1 MIDWLEIKQFAI
13 AEHVEIEFDDRF
25 TTVTGETGSGK
36 SLIVDAID
44 ILVGHRSDSSYIR
57 HDQDTAE
64 LQAGFQLENTHP
76 AHDWLQQNELENNGE
91 CILRR
96 VLRRNKSSRS
106 YINGSAATVSQL
118 KELGNYLIDIHG
130 QNEHHSLLQRS
141 VQLKLLDYAAGNIES
156 VQTIAV
162 HYEKLTEVSKLIDH
176 LRNESH
182 SSQERADMLRF
193 QIDELTELSPV
204 QDEWQELSASHKRL
218 NHQQELSSGTQD
230 IANLLENGETNGGQ
244 LNVGDQLLQCI
255 NQLDQLSQ
263 YAEDLKGISAM
274 LGEAQVNIQEAAN
287 QLRPFYLDSIIDPE
301 QIQQIETR
309 FSLYHSL
316 ARKHRTQPE
325 HLVSHLHS
333 LKQELK
339 SVSDP
344 ESEITKLEH
353 KYQKELKKYHKLAG
367 TLTRSRK
374 NTGKRLSTEVTE
386 LMQELGLKGGEF
398 AITLRPVESPEPT
411 RYGNESVEFLVTGNP
426 GMPLQPLGKVAS
438 GGELSRISL
447 AIQVILANKA
457 QVSTL
462 IFDEV
467 DVGIGGEVANV
478 VGQKLRILGENSQ
491 VICVTHLSQVASKGD
506 QQFSVSKN
514 KGDQLETQVLK
525 LTQEQR
531 IEEIARMTGGDT
543 ITEQSLAHAQEMLK
557 SA

>member
-57 HDQDTAE
+57 HQQDTAE
-64 LQAGFQLENTHP
+64 LQAGFQLQDHHP
-76 AHDWLQQNELENNGE
+76 AHNWLKQNELDNDGE

-96 VLRRNKSSRS
+96 VLRRNKPSKS

-141 VQLKLLDYAAGNIES
+141 VQLKLLDYAAGNDET
-156 VQTIAV
+156 VQMMSI
-162 HYEKLTEVSKLIDH
+162 HYETLAEIAKKVDR

-193 QIDELTELSPV
+193 QIDELAELMPLNG
-204 QDEWQELSASHKRL
+204 EWQELSASHKRL
-218 NHQQELSSGTQD
+218 NHQQELTTGAQHV
-230 IANLLENGETNGGQ
+230 ANLLEKNDADGSQENI
-244 LNVGDQLLQCI
+244 NDQLLQCI

-263 YAEDLKGISAM
+263 YAEDLKGVSVM
-274 LGEAQVNIQEAAN
+274 LGEAQVNIQEAAE
-287 QLRPFYLDSIIDPE
+287 QLRPFYMESIVDPE
-301 QIQQIETR
+301 QIQKIEVR
-309 FSLYHSL
+309 FSLFHSL

-325 HLVSHLHS
+325 LLVNHLES
-333 LKQELK
+333 LKQELV
-339 SVSDP
+339 SVADP
-344 ESEITKLEH
+344 ESEIAALESEYQIELG
-353 KYQKELKKYHKLAG
+353 KYQKLAT

-374 NTGKRLSTEVTE
+374 STAKRLSSEVTE
-386 LMQELGLKGGEF
+386 IMQELGLKGGEF
-398 AITLRPVESPEPT
+398 AITLRPVEPVEPT

-457 QVSTL
+457 QVTTL

-478 VGQKLRILGENSQ
+478 VGQKLRILAETSQ
-491 VICVTHLSQVASKGD
+491 VICVTHLSQVAARGN

-514 KGDQLETQVLK
+514 TGDQLETRVSK
-525 LTQEQR
+525 LTPEQR
-531 IEEIARMTGGDT
+531 VEEIARMTGGDT

>member
-13 AEHVEIEFDDRF
+13 AENVAIEFDDRF

-64 LQAGFQLENTHP
+64 LQAGFQLQDNHP
-76 AHDWLQQNELENNGE
+76 AHTWLKQNELDNDGE

-118 KELGNYLIDIHG
+118 KELGNHLIDIHG

-141 VQLKLLDYAAGNIES
+141 VQLKLLDYAAGNEKS
-156 VQTIAV
+156 VQAISL
-162 HYEKLTEVSKLIDH
+162 HYETLTETARTIDR
-176 LRNESH
+176 LRNESY

-193 QIDELTELSPV
+193 QIDELTDLMPL
-204 QDEWQELSASHKRL
+204 DGEWQTLSASHKKL
-218 NHQQELSSGTQD
+218 NHQQELSAGTQHV
-230 IANLLENGETNGGQ
+230 ANLLEKSVTDDNQ
-244 LNVGDQLLQCI
+244 INVNDQLLQCI
-255 NQLDQLSQ
+255 NQVDQLSQ
-263 YAEDLKGISAM
+263 YADDLKGVSAM
-274 LGEAQVNIQEAAN
+274 LSEAQLNIQEAAG
-287 QLRPFYLDSIIDPE
+287 QLRPFYMDSVVDPE
-301 QIQQIETR
+301 QIQKIESR

-325 HLVSHLHS
+325 LLLGHLQSM
-333 LKQELK
+333 KQELI
-339 SVSDP
+339 SVANP
-344 ESEITKLEH
+344 ESEISALES
-353 KYQKELKKYHKLAG
+353 KYQSELKKYQKLAG
-367 TLTRSRK
+367 SLTRSRK
-374 NTGKRLSTEVTE
+374 TTSKRLSAEVTE
-386 LMQELGLKGGEF
+386 IMQELGLKGGEF
-398 AITLRPVESPEPT
+398 AITLRPVESAQPT

-457 QVSTL
+457 QVTTL

-478 VGQKLRILGENSQ
+478 VGQKLRILGETSQ
-491 VICVTHLSQVASKGD
+491 VICVTHLSPVAAKGD
-506 QQFSVSKN
+506 QQISVSKN
-514 KGDQLETQVLK
+514 KGAQMETQVLK
-525 LTQEQR
+525 LTPEQR
-531 IEEIARMTGGDT
+531 VEEIARMTGGDT
-543 ITEQSLAHAQEMLK
+543 ITEQSLAHAQAMLK

>member
-64 LQAGFQLENTHP
+64 LQAGFQLQDNHP
-76 AHDWLQQNELENNGE
+76 AHNWLKENELDNDGE

-141 VQLKLLDYAAGNIES
+141 VQLKLLDYAAGNDKT
-156 VQTIAV
+156 VQAISV
-162 HYEKLTEVSKLIDH
+162 HYEALAEIAKKIDH
-176 LRNESH
+176 LRRESH

-193 QIDELTELSPV
+193 QIDELTELMPL
-204 QDEWQELSASHKRL
+204 DGEWQKLSQSHKRL
-218 NHQQELSSGTQD
+218 NHQQELSSGAQHV
-230 IANLLENGETNGGQ
+230 ANLLEKGDADGNQ
-244 LNVGDQLLQCI
+244 INVNDQLLQCI
-255 NQLDQLSQ
+255 SQLDLLSQ
-263 YAEDLKGISAM
+263 YAEDLKGVSAI
-274 LGEAQVNIQEAAN
+274 LGEAQVNIQEASE
-287 QLRPFYLDSIIDPE
+287 QLRPFYMDSIVDPQ
-301 QIQQIETR
+301 QIQKIEAR

-325 HLVSHLHS
+325 HLVDLLQSM
-333 LKQELK
+333 KQQLI
-339 SVSDP
+339 SVADP
-344 ESEITKLEH
+344 ESEITALES
-353 KYQKELKKYHKLAG
+353 KYQKKLEKYQKLAG
-367 TLTRSRK
+367 SLTRSRK
-374 NTGKRLSTEVTE
+374 STGKRLSAEVTE
-386 LMQELGLKGGEF
+386 IMQELGLKGGEF
-398 AITLRPVESPEPT
+398 AITLRPVDSVEPT

-426 GMPLQPLGKVAS
+426 GMPMQPLGKVAS

-457 QVSTL
+457 QVTTL

-478 VGQKLRILGENSQ
+478 VGQKLRILGETSQ
-491 VICVTHLSQVASKGD
+491 VICVTHLSPVAAKGD
-506 QQFSVSKN
+506 QQISVSKN
-514 KGDQLETQVLK
+514 KGQQLETQVVK
-525 LTQEQR
+525 LTPEQR
-531 IEEIARMTGGDT
+531 VEEIARMTGGDT
-543 ITEQSLAHAQEMLK
+543 ITEQSLAHAQAMLE